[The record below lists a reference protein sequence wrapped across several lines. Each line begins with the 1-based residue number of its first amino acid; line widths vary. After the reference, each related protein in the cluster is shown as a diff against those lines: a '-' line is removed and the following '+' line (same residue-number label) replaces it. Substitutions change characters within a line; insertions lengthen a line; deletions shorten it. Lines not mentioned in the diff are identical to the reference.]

1 MSTEHNVLQ
10 DTERPK
16 HRGVL
21 KRSTDTELDD
31 TMARRIENGYS
42 IIENRAFVA
51 RGQSTNTIE
60 DCRLPSAIGAD
71 QAADLTFFDLEC
83 HALKRSDAAELNM
96 DVLERENCVTHAL
109 SRLS

>member
-16 HRGVL
+16 HRSVL

-31 TMARRIENGYS
+31 TMARRIENRHS

-51 RGQSTNTIE
+51 RGQSTKTIE
-60 DCRLPSAIGAD
+60 DRRLPRAIGAD

-83 HALKRSDAAELNM
+83 HALKRGDSAELYM
-96 DVLERENCVTHAL
+96 YVFERENCVTHAS